1 MRGVPAIS
9 VICDGGWSKRTHK
22 HSYNAYGGVGV
33 IFGAETQK
41 LLYIGVR
48 NKHCLQCRK
57 AENQG
62 IEPNPHNCFLNWK
75 ESSQGME
82 ADIILSGFL
91 EAESSHGVR
100 YTKIIA
106 DGDSSVFSVLQEK
119 VPVWGKS
126 ISKLE
131 CANHACKCV
140 RSNLEKLVLEKPHYK
155 GKGKLT
161 KNNRVQLTTALR
173 CAIKLRSRSKNVKLL
188 RRDIL
193 NSVYHVLGFHNRC
206 SDFCQKRPT
215 QNEDENCAENFD
227 PSEDSFDFIFEQQS
241 EFWKI
246 PSENEMNQS
255 RYAGKNCCS
264 MSDLKEL
271 IQDVQIILNRIADKS
286 ERLIGNF
293 TTNLAESWMAIRSK
307 FDGGKVINR
316 CGRGSWHTRCF
327 GGALR
332 KNLGVIW
339 SPVTFQTVTGTKA
352 GTHFIHS
359 AKRQSQKLLASKKY
373 QSKPESKII
382 RRKRKLNDLKQN
394 TSKKAKLSYGSN
406 LDDST
411 DVSEQ
416 KLKELCDSFLENN
429 IKKDRKRNK

>member
-1 MRGVPAIS
+1 MSEKMFTDLEEKIGSWWQSVLKDEMAKAGAEERRIAIERKSFHEGVPAIS

-33 IFGAETQK
+33 IFGAKTQK

-161 KNNRVQLTTALR
+161 KNNRVRLTTALR

-206 SDFCQKRPT
+206 SDFLPKKTHPKWRRKLCRKFWSLWGLLWFYFWTAKWVLENTIRKW
-215 QNEDENCAENFD
+215 NEPIQIC
-227 PSEDSFDFIFEQQS
+227 
-241 EFWKI
+241 WK
-246 PSENEMNQS
+246 
-255 RYAGKNCCS
+255 
-264 MSDLKEL
+264 
-271 IQDVQIILNRIADKS
+271 
-286 ERLIGNF
+286 
-293 TTNLAESWMAIRSK
+293 
-307 FDGGKVINR
+307 
-316 CGRGSWHTRCF
+316 
-327 GGALR
+327 
-332 KNLGVIW
+332 
-339 SPVTFQTVTGTKA
+339 
-352 GTHFIHS
+352 
-359 AKRQSQKLLASKKY
+359 KLLFNVRSQRTNSRRSDY
-373 QSKPESKII
+373 TQSYC
-382 RRKRKLNDLKQN
+382 R
-394 TSKKAKLSYGSN
+394 
-406 LDDST
+406 
-411 DVSEQ
+411 
-416 KLKELCDSFLENN
+416 
-429 IKKDRKRNK
+429 